1 MIVER
6 LKELFPDATVND
18 STRMGD
24 EYFSIPIENKWIH
37 FPSDTISE
45 REKKLIIQIASP
57 ETIYMKQKKN
67 RWADFLMENV
77 KEIPPG
83 FNKVQILQVMI
94 KTTDGDRFDENLWL
108 DAFKHTLPYVEDG
121 FFISD
126 KYGIVIIHNP
136 DHIEMTDEIEGL
148 LNVLDDDFTIQTSVY
163 LGQSWPVN
171 TDLPN
176 LFSEEQQIFLDT
188 RANSKRNKIS
198 NLAAIAL
205 AHYSYQAT
213 SKSPILKALKELIRE
228 LEGSTELVSAMWDN
242 LGNVSK
248 AAADLYVHRNTLQY
262 RLDRFFQQTGLNLK
276 NMDDLLLSYLATLS
290 RFEE

>member
-6 LKELFPDATVND
+6 LKELFPDATVNN

-24 EYFSIPIENKWIH
+24 DYFSIPIENKWIH
-37 FPSDTISE
+37 FPSETISE
-45 REKKLIIQIASP
+45 REKKLIIQLASP
-57 ETIYMKQKKN
+57 ETIYTKQKKN
-67 RWADFLMENV
+67 RWADFLMDNG

-83 FNKVQILQVMI
+83 FNQVQILQVMV
-94 KTTDGDRFDENLWL
+94 KTADADSFDENLWL

-121 FFISD
+121 FFISEN
-126 KYGIVIIHNP
+126 YGIVIIHNP
-136 DHIEMTDEIEGL
+136 SHIEMTDEIEGL

-163 LGQSWPVN
+163 LGQSWPVD
-171 TDLPN
+171 TALPN

-188 RANSKRNKIS
+188 RTNSKRNKIS
-198 NLAAIAL
+198 YLAAIAL

-213 SKSPILKALKELIRE
+213 SKSPILNALKNQIRD
-228 LEGSTELVSAMWDN
+228 LEGSPDLIVAMWDN

-276 NMDDLLLSYLATLS
+276 NMDDLLLSYLASLS
-290 RFEE
+290 RFED